1 MDDFD
6 DFDFEH
12 ALGYMHWAAC
22 SALLCGAEGAPHSDT
37 VHVFAARNAAAS
49 PRRAPL
55 CHTMSEENA
64 MRYVT
69 ISIETCYADVIT
81 FSATF
86 PFLGTS

>member
-37 VHVFAARNAAAS
+37 VHVFAACNAAAS
-49 PRRAPL
+49 PLGAPL

-64 MRYVT
+64 VRYVT
-69 ISIETCYADVIT
+69 ISIEVCCADVIT
-81 FSATF
+81 FSATV